1 MRLNRFQYLNRGHN
15 KVLVLIPGWG
25 FDTRI
30 FELLDLNFNYLL
42 PQINDPKRFS
52 ADLMSALV
60 ENQIKKVSL
69 FGWSMGGFLAIN
81 FLEEYGREF
90 AEEIFLV
97 SMRKSYPKKEIDSQ
111 IAFLIKDRRLYLS
124 RFYRNCFIGQKRT
137 FAWFKEHMFSS
148 YIEMFD
154 LEFLL
159 NGLDYLVQQRLETAA
174 LKENPVR
181 IIHGEKDRIAPY
193 SEIVEMA
200 KDISFPGIVTFKKS
214 GHLPFLEP
222 DFKERFYAGI

>member
-25 FDTRI
+25 FDARI
-30 FELLDLNFNYLL
+30 FEPLDLDFDYLL

-69 FGWSMGGFLAIN
+69 FGWSMGGFLAIS
-81 FLEEYGREF
+81 FLEEYGWEF

-111 IAFLIKDRRLYLS
+111 IALLIKDRRLYLS

-137 FAWFKEHMFSS
+137 FEWFKERVFSS
-148 YIEMFD
+148 YIEMLD

-159 NGLDYLVQQRLETAA
+159 NGLEYLMQQTLETAA

-193 SEIVEMA
+193 SEIVQMA
-200 KDISFPGIVTFKKS
+200 KDISFPRIVAFKKS

>member
-1 MRLNRFQYLNRGHN
+1 MRLNRFQYLNRGYN

-25 FDTRI
+25 FDARI
-30 FELLDLNFNYLL
+30 FEPLDLDFDYLL
-42 PQINDPKRFS
+42 PQIKDPKRFS
-52 ADLMSALV
+52 PDLMSALV

-69 FGWSMGGFLAIN
+69 FGWSMGGFLAIS

-90 AEEIFLV
+90 AEQIFLV

-111 IAFLIKDRRLYLS
+111 IALLIKDRRLYLS
-124 RFYRNCFIGQKRT
+124 RFYRNCFIGQKQT
-137 FAWFKEHMFSS
+137 FAWFKERMFSS

-154 LEFLL
+154 LDFLL
-159 NGLDYLVQQRLETAA
+159 NGLDYLMQQRLKTAV
-174 LKENPVR
+174 LKENPVS

-193 SEIVEMA
+193 SEMVELA
-200 KDISFPGIVTFKKS
+200 KDISFPSIVVFKKS

-222 DFKERFYAGI
+222 DFNLS

>member
-1 MRLNRFQYLNRGHN
+1 MRLNRFQYLNRGHDE
-15 KVLVLIPGWG
+15 VLVLIPGWG
-25 FDTRI
+25 FDARI
-30 FELLDLNFNYLL
+30 FEPLNLAFNYLL
-42 PQINDPKRFS
+42 PEINDLKRFS
-52 ADLMSALV
+52 ADLMSALI
-60 ENQIKKVSL
+60 ENRIKKVSL
-69 FGWSMGGFLAIN
+69 FGWSMGGFLAVN

-90 AEEIFLV
+90 VQEIFLV

-111 IAFLIKDRRLYLS
+111 IALLIKDRRLYLS
-124 RFYRNCFIGQKRT
+124 RFYRNCFMGQKRT
-137 FAWFKEHMFSS
+137 FAWFKERMFSS

-159 NGLDYLVQQRLETAA
+159 NGLYYLMQQRLKTAA

-181 IIHGEKDRIAPY
+181 IIHGEQDRIAPY
-193 SEIVEMA
+193 SEIVEIA
-200 KDISFPGIVTFKKS
+200 EDISFPGIITFKKS

>member
-1 MRLNRFQYLNRGHN
+1 MRLNRFQYLNRGHDE
-15 KVLVLIPGWG
+15 VLVLIPGWG
-25 FDTRI
+25 FDARI
-30 FELLDLNFNYLL
+30 FELLDLDFNYLL
-42 PQINDPKRFS
+42 PQINDPEGFS
-52 ADLMSALV
+52 ADLMGALV
-60 ENQIKKVSL
+60 ENRIKKVSL

-90 AEEIFLV
+90 VREIFLV
-97 SMRKSYPKKEIDSQ
+97 SMRKTYPEKEIDSQ
-111 IAFLIKDRRLYLS
+111 IALLIKDRILYLS
-124 RFYRNCFIGQKRT
+124 RFYRNCFMGQKRA
-137 FAWFKEHMFSS
+137 FAWFKERMFSS

-154 LEFLL
+154 LKFLL
-159 NGLDYLVQQRLETAA
+159 KGLDYLMQQRLETTA

-200 KDISFPGIVTFKKS
+200 KDISFPGMVTFKKS
-214 GHLPFLEP
+214 GHIPFLEP